1 MTQEMIAII
10 GVGVA
15 LGGLNLYL
23 ARGLNEVRRDM
34 SALRERM
41 ARVEG
46 AVDLLSKFLID
57 RERASAERKSS

>member
-1 MTQEMIAII
+1 MTQEMTAII
-10 GVGVA
+10 GVGIA

-57 RERASAERKSS
+57 RERASTERKSS